1 MGEYF
6 EAKKKRH
13 FLTER
18 KKKKKRDPTY
28 FHLLEKKDKGRK
40 EGKYFDEGLNESF

>member
-18 KKKKKRDPTY
+18 KKKKRDPTY

>member
-6 EAKKKRH
+6 EAKKKKT
-13 FLTER
+13 FFDG
-18 KKKKKRDPTY
+18 KKKKKRDSTY